1 MAISVKLEFNIDDYG
16 IRAETQTSVCVFSPV
31 LLVLASR
38 VLLFCA
44 SAIQPHHHGLDPNG
58 LRTPVREN

>member
-16 IRAETQTSVCVFSPV
+16 IRAETQTSVCVCLFSNFAV
-31 LLVLASR
+31 SVGQQS
-38 VLLFCA
+38 CA